1 MDNVCSPENSLKNPQ
16 NLKTSP
22 PTPTPL
28 QTWSEQNMFQIQI
41 SFYKEKSS
49 GWLTLAACRL

>member
-16 NLKTSP
+16 NLKNSP
-22 PTPTPL
+22 PTPAPL

-41 SFYKEKSS
+41 SFYKGKSS
-49 GWLTLAACRL
+49 G